1 MIVYSNTQRNR
12 NTIATQSMQSM
23 QQYLNMFGGGKP
35 KGELSDNESEDEE
48 QAQDALLR
56 KNTRANAAGTGAP
69 DALSDM
75 ESNASTTDDDDD
87 DDDTSSVAN
96 SVANTNTSE
105 EEEDDDDADSL
116 NFDDLA
122 NQAQQP
128 QALTLTP
135 AMIAKSAASALAANP
150 EVKKKAAKRVAKGKA
165 TLEDI
170 TTLQQ
175 SYDDLEL
182 NEDDDASD
190 TDGDDA
196 EDADDGTN
204 YLRKFDSE
212 MRENYITSHHHEMM
226 QLNAAEVDAL
236 VRVVRNADGMI
247 VDSMHQ
253 TMPFLTK
260 YEKTR
265 VLGQRAKQVN
275 QGAQPLVP
283 VDKKII
289 DGYLIAQLELQQK
302 ALPFIIRRPLPG
314 GKSEYWRLADLEL
327 I

>member
-1 MIVYSNTQRNR
+1 M
-12 NTIATQSMQSM
+12 
-23 QQYLNMFGGGKP
+23 QYLDMFGGGK
-35 KGELSDNESEDEE
+35 KGRPSDNESEDEQE
-48 QAQDALLR
+48 QEQEQDALLR
-56 KNTRANAAGTGAP
+56 KNTRANAIGTGAP
-69 DALSDM
+69 DATSDM
-75 ESNASTTDDDDD
+75 ESTTDNDDDD
-87 DDDTSSVAN
+87 DDDTETS
-96 SVANTNTSE
+96 SVANTNTSD
-105 EEEDDDDADSL
+105 EDDDDEDDDADSL
-116 NFDDLA
+116 NFDDDLQA
-122 NQAQQP
+122 TPAQQA

-150 EVKKKAAKRVAKGKA
+150 EVKKKVTKRVAKGKA
-165 TLEDI
+165 TLQDI

-175 SYDDLEL
+175 SYDDLEV
-182 NEDDDASD
+182 NDDDDDVDDS
-190 TDGDDA
+190 DGDDA

-212 MRENYITSHHHEMM
+212 MRENYITAHHHEMM

-236 VRVVRNADGMI
+236 ARVVRNVDGVI

-265 VLGQRAKQVN
+265 VLGQRAKQLN

>member
-1 MIVYSNTQRNR
+1 
-12 NTIATQSMQSM
+12 MQH
-23 QQYLNMFGGGKP
+23 LDIFGGGMNRP
-35 KGELSDNESEDEE
+35 KGSDNESEDDDDDE
-48 QAQDALLR
+48 LVR
-56 KNTRANAAGTGAP
+56 KNTRMNAIAGVALP
-69 DALSDM
+69 DKTYNSEPESGDDSDVD
-75 ESNASTTDDDDD
+75 SKTNDSDASTVVDSD
-87 DDDTSSVAN
+87 
-96 SVANTNTSE
+96 TNT
-105 EEEDDDDADSL
+105 DASGESDL
-116 NFDDLA
+116 NFDEIEDVED
-122 NQAQQP
+122 
-128 QALTLTP
+128 TP
-135 AMIAKSAASALAANP
+135 AMIAKKTATAASALANSDAT
-150 EVKKKAAKRVAKGKA
+150 KKKTNKRVVKGKA

-175 SYDDLEL
+175 SYDDVEL
-182 NEDDDASD
+182 NDGSDADDL
-190 TDGDDA
+190 DGD
-196 EDADDGTN
+196 EDEDSDDGTN

-226 QLNAAEVDAL
+226 QLNTAEVDAL

-247 VDSMHQ
+247 VDSLHK

-265 VLGQRAKQVN
+265 ILGQRAKQLN
-275 QGAQPLVP
+275 QGAQSMIP

>member
-1 MIVYSNTQRNR
+1 MQS
-12 NTIATQSMQSM
+12 SMQ
-23 QQYLNMFGGGKP
+23 YLDMFGGKP
-35 KGELSDNESEDEE
+35 KGGLSDNESEDEQEQEQEQE
-48 QAQDALLR
+48 QARDALLR
-56 KNTRANAAGTGAP
+56 KNTRANAIGMNAT
-69 DALSDM
+69 DATDAISDM
-75 ESNASTTDDDDD
+75 ESNASTTDNDDSDD
-87 DDDTSSVAN
+87 ETN
-96 SVANTNTSE
+96 SVANTNTSDE
-105 EEEDDDDADSL
+105 GNGDDDDDDGDSL
-116 NFDDLA
+116 NFDDDMAELDQ
-122 NQAQQP
+122 QAKP
-128 QALTLTP
+128 AHQALTP

-150 EVKKKAAKRVAKGKA
+150 EVKKKATKRVVKGKA
-165 TLEDI
+165 TLQDI

-182 NEDDDASD
+182 NDDDDAND

-196 EDADDGTN
+196 DDADDGTN

-212 MRENYITSHHHEMM
+212 MRENYITSHHQEMM
-226 QLNAAEVDAL
+226 QLNASEVDAL

-265 VLGQRAKQVN
+265 ILGQRAKQIN
-275 QGAQPLVP
+275 QGAQPLIP

>member
-1 MIVYSNTQRNR
+1 
-12 NTIATQSMQSM
+12 MQH
-23 QQYLNMFGGGKP
+23 LDIFGGGMNRP
-35 KGELSDNESEDEE
+35 KGSDNESEDDDDDE
-48 QAQDALLR
+48 LVR
-56 KNTRANAAGTGAP
+56 KNTRMNAIAGVALP
-69 DALSDM
+69 DKTYNSEPESGDDSDVD
-75 ESNASTTDDDDD
+75 SKTNDSDASTVVDSD
-87 DDDTSSVAN
+87 
-96 SVANTNTSE
+96 TNT
-105 EEEDDDDADSL
+105 DASGESDL
-116 NFDDLA
+116 NFDEIEDVED
-122 NQAQQP
+122 
-128 QALTLTP
+128 TP
-135 AMIAKSAASALAANP
+135 AMIAKKTATAASALANSDAA
-150 EVKKKAAKRVAKGKA
+150 KKKTNKRVVKGKA

-175 SYDDLEL
+175 SYDDVEL
-182 NEDDDASD
+182 NDGSDADDL
-190 TDGDDA
+190 DGD
-196 EDADDGTN
+196 EDEDSDDGTN

-226 QLNAAEVDAL
+226 QLNTAEVDAL

-247 VDSMHQ
+247 VDSLHK

-265 VLGQRAKQVN
+265 ILGQRAKQLN
-275 QGAQPLVP
+275 QGAQSMIP